1 MFKKK
6 FEFLNINENK
16 SFSINYEKRNSSIS
30 NIKFKHKNI
39 ISPKTP
45 KLIDSKSQTNIFSL
59 RKKIKISFNKYH
71 QYIKNTGALKK
82 NENNKTDQLSPN
94 INNKTPNENFIN
106 NNRNEIQ
113 NNYSFLTKYKSF
125 YGKNNTNLNSQMN
138 KTMQINNNNYKMS
151 LRRQKLNRLNLVINN
166 QSAKSSSFIDNY
178 HNNINDEESIFTKIQ
193 NNNQKTC
200 KNIAPF
206 TIQNLKNSKF
216 FYKTKYVTGL
226 KNKNFKNTKNSFF
239 STYNISFQQEDKNE
253 EIYKT
258 INELIKN
265 KLLNKMKTTES
276 KDLNIINMKQAIN
289 INKKNLNQ
297 TQTFNTEK
305 ANYFKI
311 LPFILD
317 NLNKK
322 QTIDDIYKEYNL
334 YFSKSSSDVNNKN
347 KKDNNI
353 EKIKYPK
360 IKYLFLENVIN
371 SLNHLVKFI
380 NVKSKEELEQNVM
393 NVIRD
398 EYNKLKEKNKDIES
412 IQDFLTF
419 GYEYIPKHSSF
430 YKLPNLKETGFQT
443 SQMFYHKKKDNVS
456 NINKPKEEKKPEI
469 KENKTYEKISNLKNF
484 YINQGYK
491 SHKRIFGRT
500 EIKTRNDKNKVEIEK
515 GLNHFSSSSNINEK
529 RKNDNKD
536 VKDLINNQS
545 PIKNRQKFS
554 PKTKFIKINLKKD
567 KNGKNIDKNGYE
579 NGDKKENNNDRNNN
593 NSNFINKTEK
603 EENNT
608 IDNYIKNQAKKIN
621 KDNNNNIKKY
631 EEKKE
636 ISNNKVNEKE
646 ENKK

>member
-30 NIKFKHKNI
+30 NIKLKHKNF

-94 INNKTPNENFIN
+94 INNKTPNGNFIN

-125 YGKNNTNLNSQMN
+125 YEKNNNNLNPQMN
-138 KTMQINNNNYKMS
+138 KTMQLNNNNYKMS

-258 INELIKN
+258 IN
-265 KLLNKMKTTES
+265 
-276 KDLNIINMKQAIN
+276 
-289 INKKNLNQ
+289 
-297 TQTFNTEK
+297 
-305 ANYFKI
+305 
-311 LPFILD
+311 
-317 NLNKK
+317 
-322 QTIDDIYKEYNL
+322 
-334 YFSKSSSDVNNKN
+334 
-347 KKDNNI
+347 
-353 EKIKYPK
+353 
-360 IKYLFLENVIN
+360 
-371 SLNHLVKFI
+371 
-380 NVKSKEELEQNVM
+380 
-393 NVIRD
+393 
-398 EYNKLKEKNKDIES
+398 
-412 IQDFLTF
+412 
-419 GYEYIPKHSSF
+419 
-430 YKLPNLKETGFQT
+430 
-443 SQMFYHKKKDNVS
+443 
-456 NINKPKEEKKPEI
+456 
-469 KENKTYEKISNLKNF
+469 
-484 YINQGYK
+484 
-491 SHKRIFGRT
+491 
-500 EIKTRNDKNKVEIEK
+500 
-515 GLNHFSSSSNINEK
+515 
-529 RKNDNKD
+529 
-536 VKDLINNQS
+536 
-545 PIKNRQKFS
+545 
-554 PKTKFIKINLKKD
+554 
-567 KNGKNIDKNGYE
+567 
-579 NGDKKENNNDRNNN
+579 
-593 NSNFINKTEK
+593 
-603 EENNT
+603 
-608 IDNYIKNQAKKIN
+608 
-621 KDNNNNIKKY
+621 
-631 EEKKE
+631 
-636 ISNNKVNEKE
+636 
-646 ENKK
+646 